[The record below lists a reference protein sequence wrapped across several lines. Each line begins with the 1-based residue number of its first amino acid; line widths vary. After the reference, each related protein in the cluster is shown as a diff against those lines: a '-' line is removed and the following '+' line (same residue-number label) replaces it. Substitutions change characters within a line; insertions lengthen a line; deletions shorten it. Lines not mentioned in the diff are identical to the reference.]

1 MLTEVVVVLVIVVA
15 AVVFVIVVAVVKL
28 HGERAS
34 GQHMVRY
41 SDCRQRE
48 LIINA
53 FWHLRQPGHSSSVR
67 FDLASYY
74 DVSSVFT
81 HPGQAV
87 SDGMNGEWGKIIEN
101 TKSECMEPGLMTET
115 VKL

>member
-53 FWHLRQPGHSSSVR
+53 F
-67 FDLASYY
+67 
-74 DVSSVFT
+74 
-81 HPGQAV
+81 
-87 SDGMNGEWGKIIEN
+87 
-101 TKSECMEPGLMTET
+101 
-115 VKL
+115 